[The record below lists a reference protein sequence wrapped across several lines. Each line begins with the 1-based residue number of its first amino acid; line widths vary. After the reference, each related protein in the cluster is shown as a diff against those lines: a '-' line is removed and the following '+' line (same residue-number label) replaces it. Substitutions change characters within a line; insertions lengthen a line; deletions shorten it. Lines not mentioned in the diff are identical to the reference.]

1 MKRPFFLSLLTLL
14 ISSWSFLDAQEI
26 DLPRLSP
33 KASVSYTIG
42 LTDVEVNYGAPA
54 VKGRTIWG
62 GIVPYDKVWRGGA
75 NEATTVEFST
85 DVNVE
90 GQNLK
95 AGKYSLFFIPGTTEW
110 TVIFSKKLDQWGAYT
125 YQESDDALRIVVTP
139 KMNEGMQERLAYTIH
154 DMKMDMGYI
163 KLSWEKMRV
172 YIRFKVDMMEKSLA
186 NIMNALEKAPEDK
199 KWQVYAQGAQFL
211 LDAEGD
217 VDMAIDWA
225 KKSTERFPHSW
236 NLYILAQSEAKKGE
250 YAAAVATGTRSA
262 ETGLANENDHYYED
276 NKDEINTA
284 IQGWAAKMN

>member
-1 MKRPFFLSLLTLL
+1 MKRPFFLSLFTLL
-14 ISSWSFLDAQEI
+14 LSSPIFLSAQEI

-42 LTDVEVNYGAPA
+42 LTEVEVDYGAPA
-54 VKGRTIWG
+54 VKGRNIWG

-95 AGKYSLFFIPGTTEW
+95 AGKYSLFFIPGQTEW

-163 KLSWEKMRV
+163 KLSWEKMRL

-236 NLYILAQSEAKKGE
+236 NLYILAQSEAKKGD
-250 YAAAVATGTRSA
+250 YAAAVVTGTKSA
-262 ETGLANENDHYYED
+262 ETGLANESDHYYED

>member
-1 MKRPFFLSLLTLL
+1 MKRPFFLSFFTFLL
-14 ISSWSFLDAQEI
+14 SSPIFLSAQEI
-26 DLPRLSP
+26 ELPRLSP

-42 LTDVEVNYGAPA
+42 LTKVEVNYGAPA

-62 GIVPYDKVWRGGA
+62 GVVPYEKVWRGGA

-95 AGKYSLFFIPGTTEW
+95 AGKYSLFFIPDSTEW
-110 TVIFSKKLDQWGAYT
+110 TVIFSKKLDQWGSYT
-125 YQESDDALRIVVTP
+125 YQESDDALRITVTP

-163 KLSWEKMRV
+163 KLSWEKMRL

-236 NLYILAQSEAKKGE
+236 NLYILAQSEAKKGD
-250 YAAAVATGTRSA
+250 YAAAVATGTKSA
-262 ETGLANENDHYYED
+262 ETGLANENDRYYED
-276 NKDEINTA
+276 NKEEINAA
-284 IQGWAAKMN
+284 IKGWAAKMN

>member
-1 MKRPFFLSLLTLL
+1 MFVC
-14 ISSWSFLDAQEI
+14 SWSILSAQEI
-26 DLPRLSP
+26 ELPRLSP

-42 LTDVEVNYGAPA
+42 LTDVDVHYGAPA
-54 VKGRTIWG
+54 VKGRTVWG
-62 GIVPYDKVWRGGA
+62 GVVPYDKVWRGGA
-75 NEATTVEFST
+75 NEATTIEFTT

-95 AGKYSLFFIPGTTEW
+95 AGKYALFFIPGPTEW
-110 TVIFSKKLDQWGAYT
+110 TVIFNKKYDQWGAFS
-125 YQESDDALRIVVTP
+125 YQESEDALRIIVTP

-154 DMKMDMGYI
+154 DMKMDMGYV
-163 KLSWEKMRV
+163 KLSWEKMRL

-186 NIMNALEKAPEDK
+186 NIMNALEKSPEEK

-217 VDMAIDWA
+217 AEMALDWA

-236 NLYILAQSEAKKGE
+236 NLYIQAQSEAKKGD
-250 YAAAVATGTRSA
+250 YAAAVATGTKSA
-262 ETGLANENDHYYED
+262 ETGLANESDHFYED
-276 NKDEINTA
+276 NKNEINAA